1 MFAPVFKALSLL
13 ILAQFA
19 VAGGLQIGVLK
30 SIPESECTVKSKAGD
45 LISVHYE
52 GTLEDGTVFDSS
64 FKRNSPITFQ
74 LGTGRV
80 IKGWDQ
86 GLLDMCIGEK
96 RKLTIP
102 SELAYGD
109 SGIGPIP
116 PKATLVFVTELVSI
130 DGGHDEL

>member
-1 MFAPVFKALSLL
+1 MVSITEHIFGSLTNT
-13 ILAQFA
+13 
-19 VAGGLQIGVLK
+19 GVLK

-45 LISVHYE
+45 LILVHYE

-116 PKATLVFVTELVSI
+116 PKATLGKYKF
-130 DGGHDEL
+130 GGSFLESFD

>member
-1 MFAPVFKALSLL
+1 MSITGQYLGFLTNT
-13 ILAQFA
+13 
-19 VAGGLQIGVLK
+19 GVLK

-45 LISVHYE
+45 LILVHYE

-116 PKATLVFVTELVSI
+116 PKATLGKYSFE
-130 DGGHDEL
+130 GFF